1 MMSEGAEMDVD
12 EASKEAAGG
21 GDESN
26 DQDKP
31 TERDS
36 LTQDLSEQKTGE
48 NSGSE
53 SRCTPCPLT
62 KALKL
67 PTIKE
72 MLESLDQ
79 WRRLHGTS
87 EDMAS
92 SLEHGLTSLNIRG
105 REDEEREDGFGFCAA
120 ISFTDGTVLHTTP
133 SLTSTLGY
141 PGNTFIVS
149 TFQTSTNSENMWVG
163 RSFIDYVMSED
174 QADFCRQ
181 VTDKI
186 SVPLCQ
192 MSIRSDQAGSEEN
205 DQKVE
210 HGWM

>member
-1 MMSEGAEMDVD
+1 MMSEDAEMEME

-21 GDESN
+21 ESN
-26 DQDKP
+26 DQDES
-31 TERDS
+31 TEREN
-36 LTQDLSEQKTGE
+36 LTQDLSKKQTGE

-79 WRRLHGTS
+79 WRRLHGTT

-92 SLEHGLTSLNIRG
+92 SLEHGLTSLNIRNRDDKEKEG
-105 REDEEREDGFGFCAA
+105 GLGFCAA
-120 ISFTDGTVLHTTP
+120 ISLTDGTVLHTTP

-141 PGNTFIVS
+141 PGNTFI
-149 TFQTSTNSENMWVG
+149 FAN
-163 RSFIDYVMSED
+163 
-174 QADFCRQ
+174 
-181 VTDKI
+181 
-186 SVPLCQ
+186 
-192 MSIRSDQAGSEEN
+192 
-205 DQKVE
+205 
-210 HGWM
+210 